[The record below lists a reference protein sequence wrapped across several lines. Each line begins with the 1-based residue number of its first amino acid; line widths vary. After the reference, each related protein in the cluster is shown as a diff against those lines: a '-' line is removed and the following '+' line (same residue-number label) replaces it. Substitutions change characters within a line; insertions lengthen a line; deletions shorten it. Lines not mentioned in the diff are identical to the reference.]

1 MSARRALVTGIAGQ
15 DGSYL
20 AELLLDAGYEVFG
33 VVRPPGT
40 RQFPNLAHV
49 RDRITLLEGD
59 LADTGTLVAAL
70 SEVAPGE
77 LYHLAAPEPA
87 LEALSR
93 VSDMILLETCLS
105 PGVSEDAPNVAEE
118 HTMNQAYSGV
128 GSRPTRAWVVS
139 RLQRFWGHGY
149 ISVTQPSHPD
159 FPNDWSMPATR
170 ENTRAIFVG
179 SRAPL
184 ANPLLTADIPQ
195 RHRLS

>member
-1 MSARRALVTGIAGQ
+1 
-15 DGSYL
+15 
-20 AELLLDAGYEVFG
+20 
-33 VVRPPGT
+33 
-40 RQFPNLAHV
+40 
-49 RDRITLLEGD
+49 
-59 LADTGTLVAAL
+59 
-70 SEVAPGE
+70 
-77 LYHLAAPEPA
+77 
-87 LEALSR
+87 
-93 VSDMILLETCLS
+93 
-105 PGVSEDAPNVAEE
+105 
-118 HTMNQAYSGV
+118 MNQAYSGV

-159 FPNDWSMPATR
+159 FPIDWSVPATR